1 MLTIQFLIASF
12 VRVYYN
18 LYPSLNYTTQTSNTS
33 HKEILFDF
41 TTATNVDHWKEV
53 SDTVRTVG
61 KSKAVLALQ
70 TTQLFQHAIFFTLLN
85 PQPNGAGFAGVETI
99 TNLDLSS
106 FKNIEICCRGQGR
119 NSNYKI
125 VLEHKGLH
133 TNGNVTYEQFF
144 TAPMSNT
151 DFSTVVLPLTNFKPY
166 YRGREVPDAE
176 PLDTSNITM
185 IGLQI
190 YGGVYLPI
198 KQKGVSA
205 LEVQTISV
213 S

>member
-1 MLTIQFLIASF
+1 MNLQYICGIFLVLMTCHLTKG
-12 VRVYYN
+12 N
-18 LYPSLNYTTQTSNTS
+18 
-33 HKEILFDF
+33 KEILFDF
-41 TTATNVDHWKEV
+41 TTADNVDNWTEV

-61 KSKAVLALQ
+61 KSKAVLTLQ
-70 TTQLFQHAIFFTLLN
+70 KTQLFQHAIFFTLLN
-85 PQPNGAGFAGVETI
+85 PQPNGAGFAGVETV
-99 TNLDLSS
+99 TNLNLSN
-106 FKNIEICCRGQGR
+106 FENIKISCRGQGA
-119 NSNYKI
+119 NSHYKV

-133 TNGNVTYEQFF
+133 TNGNITYEQFF
-144 TAPMSNT
+144 VASMSDT
-151 DFSTVVLPLTNFKPY
+151 DFSTVILPLASFKPY
-166 YRGREVPDAE
+166 YRGREVPNAE
-176 PLDTSNITM
+176 PLDTANITM